1 MILEDYFEQF
11 AQAEDAFYW
20 KSADGQTTLMGFG
33 IKSTQNV
40 TNMNALKAWQAE
52 QVVPVFGG
60 FSFDDQTPVNQS
72 ELLSGFIAPRV
83 VIDFTTGKMYGDA
96 SYLDTLTF
104 NNLTQPI
111 ARVILDESSDEA
123 WVSRVSDIIQ
133 VMNDDVSKQK
143 TVLGAQK
150 IVMLSKALDETQ
162 LLRDLNTQQ
171 PNSYHVMFKRSGT
184 LFVSATPER
193 LVSVSD
199 NQFATAAV
207 AGSTPRGVSNS
218 EDENLGQALIADEKN
233 REEHALVVNEIVRR
247 VGKFANVS
255 WESTPILLQTPQIQ
269 HLYTPI
275 VGQLKSGSQ
284 ILDVVKALHP
294 TPALGG
300 VPRDWAMATI
310 KAVEK
315 TPRGLFASPIGVVWP
330 NGDGEFA
337 IGIRAMVLQDKTAT
351 LFAGAGILAASNA
364 QQEWAEINLK
374 MTPMMALIKEQIN
387 D

>member
-72 ELLSGFIAPRV
+72 ELLSGFIAPCV

-300 VPRDWAMATI
+300 LPRDWAMATI